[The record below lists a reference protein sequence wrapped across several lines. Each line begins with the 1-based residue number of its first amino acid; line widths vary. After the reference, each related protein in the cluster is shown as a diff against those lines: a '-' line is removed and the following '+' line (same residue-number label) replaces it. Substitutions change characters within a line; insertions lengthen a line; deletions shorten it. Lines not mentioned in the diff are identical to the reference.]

1 METDLVRLMVVL
13 GRVSP
18 SIWDAIVPHGPGR
31 TAVFRVSPGSEVE
44 LNPQPIPPGRSS
56 IFRVSPGSE
65 VELNPQPIPPGH
77 ELQFASASVANEIAR
92 AAIAAEAA
100 GSEGGSRIVSRAVDD
115 WCGTPHGH
123 VPIPWPHQWP
133 FPWPPHNREPE
144 LDVEA
149 SQVVGGLALA
159 SIASRMSDGEVRDA
173 LAKGA
178 EQLLQAGLSG

>member
-1 METDLVRLMVVL
+1 MDIDLVRLMVVI

-18 SIWDAIVPHGPGR
+18 SIWDAIVPYGPGR
-31 TAVFRVSPGSEVE
+31 TSVFRP
-44 LNPQPIPPGRSS
+44 
-56 IFRVSPGSE
+56 SPGSE

-77 ELQFASASVANEIAR
+77 ELHFASVRVANEIAH

-123 VPIPWPHQWP
+123 VPIPWPSPWP
-133 FPWPPHNREPE
+133 FPWPPHDREPE

-149 SQVVGGLALA
+149 SRVVGGLTLA
-159 SIASRMSDGEVRDA
+159 SIASRMSDGEARDA

-178 EQLLQAGLSG
+178 EQLLQAALSD

>member
-1 METDLVRLMVVL
+1 MDVDLVRLLTVL

-31 TAVFRVSPGSEVE
+31 TT
-44 LNPQPIPPGRSS
+44 
-56 IFRVSPGSE
+56 IFRASPGSE

-77 ELQFASASVANEIAR
+77 QLQFASAELANQIAH
-92 AAIAAEAA
+92 AAIAAEA
-100 GSEGGSRIVSRAVDD
+100 GGNTGGSSLVARAVDD

-123 VPIPWPHQWP
+123 VPIPWPRLWP
-133 FPWPPHNREPE
+133 FPWPPHDREPE

-149 SQVVGGLALA
+149 SRVVGALTLA
-159 SIASRMSDGEVRDA
+159 SVASRMSDSETRDA

-178 EQLLQAGLSG
+178 EQLLQAGLSA